1 MRPQANKKMVGT
13 KTTNRNMVEQN
24 DDFLAYVKFQG
35 DLVAEGY
42 LDTRKA
48 AEALLGIDEV
58 IRYFLYQV
66 DKDLQKLE
74 IEIPVRIRK
83 GSWEALI
90 PHDVIGWIITAG
102 GAGIT
107 AYATT
112 ALNKMAE
119 NDFKDKGIK
128 DVFKKV
134 IKSIKWVIKIATH
147 VKSLAVKE
155 FLNVEF
161 KQVDFDVLVGIK
173 NENGELLYVPKE
185 YLEIYKNC
193 PEKLF
198 ARLTKIVEKGRE
210 LEIGFNPNEKAD
222 KDDTSPC
229 VNVNIGDK
237 MIFVKENNDDEV
249 LFPELIHDQYVEL
262 SGHITRGNENSNT
275 IGFEYNR
282 HILTCAPRQ
291 GSITHYKDKMFSNCI
306 IKGFVDRLSDDGSIN
321 EKRPKISFID
331 LVEMPNDEG
340 RQVNLFSS

>member
-1 MRPQANKKMVGT
+1 MTPQTMT
-13 KTTNRNMVEQN
+13 EQN
-24 DDFLAYVKFQG
+24 DNFLAYVKYQG
-35 DLVAEGY
+35 DLVADGY
-42 LDTRKA
+42 MDTRKS

-66 DKDLQKLE
+66 DKDLQKIE

-90 PHDVIGWIITAG
+90 PHDVLSWILTAG

-119 NDFKDKGIK
+119 HDFKDKGIK

-155 FLNVEF
+155 FIGVEF
-161 KQVDFDVLVGIK
+161 KQDDSEILVGIK

-185 YLEIYKNC
+185 YLETYKNC

-198 ARLTKIVEKGRE
+198 TKLTKLIEKGRE
-210 LEIGFNPNEKAD
+210 LEIGFNPNEQVD
-222 KDDTSPC
+222 KDDTNGS
-229 VNVNIGDK
+229 VNISISDK
-237 MIFVKENNDDEV
+237 TIFVKENDDDGV
-249 LFPELIHDQYVEL
+249 LFPELIHEQYVEL
-262 SGHITRGNENSNT
+262 YGHITRGNENSNT
-275 IGFEYNR
+275 IGFEYEG
-282 HILTCAPRQ
+282 HILTCVPREGNIKQ
-291 GSITHYKDKMFSNCI
+291 YKDKMFSNCT
-306 IKGFVDRLSDDGSIN
+306 IKGYVDRLSDDGSIN
-321 EKRPKISFID
+321 EKRPRISFID
-331 LVEMPNDEG
+331 LVEKTNDEG
-340 RQVNLFSS
+340 KQTDLFGG